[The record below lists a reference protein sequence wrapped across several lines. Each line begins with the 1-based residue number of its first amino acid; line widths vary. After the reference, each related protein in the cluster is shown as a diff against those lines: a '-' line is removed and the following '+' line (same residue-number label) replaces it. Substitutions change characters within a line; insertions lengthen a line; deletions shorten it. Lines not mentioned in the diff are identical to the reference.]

1 MTNPTI
7 GAVYLA
13 VAGLVFLLGFVILK
27 EAPRERPNRA
37 TALML
42 FFAGLG
48 SGLGAIGFVLENP
61 AAATGGMNDLIASF
75 NFLWELFF
83 PSLLYFACV
92 FPTRNT
98 VYRRIPFAG
107 ALIFTPHIF
116 HLLFL
121 VLLSQGV
128 MVGELVASIAQAP
141 LGRALVSAFRLPV
154 ELAIRFHQILF
165 SLVNLF
171 YIAVALTILFVSY
184 RRAVEHRLRNQMRAI
199 FIGLASC
206 TGLYALAV
214 PLPTL
219 FNRPVEPILRTTLIV
234 GALILGSGAI
244 AYSMV
249 RYRFL
254 DANLIARKSILY
266 AVTSAFLLAVYLT
279 IVRQLDAFLET
290 LPGYDTS
297 IFKTAMLLLA
307 LVLFQ
312 PAFSWLEEVLD
323 RFFLR
328 DRTDYR
334 AVLRRVSS
342 EILTVLDLE
351 KLTENVIT
359 TLLEATPARTT
370 VLLIAPE
377 GKPPVV
383 RGFGGEGSVEDVAAI
398 PRHALARYLEDVEI
412 LRDGD
417 VAALAERR
425 GVAEEV
431 APLLAMRPYVLLPLR
446 HAGEFLGLIALGRK
460 ITEMRY
466 KAEEV
471 NLLQTLANQVSVAA
485 RNALLYRESL
495 DKVLIEEELAVA
507 RRIQRQFLPETL
519 PRILRFDLAALNV
532 QSRQV
537 GGDYYDLV
545 PLGDGRYLVVI
556 VDVAGKGVPAALLA
570 SMVQASIRTQADDG
584 KPVREVMSR
593 LNRLV
598 FEATPEDRF
607 ATCFLARLD
616 GAGLTVSFS
625 NAGHNYP
632 IVLPAAGGCRYL
644 EEGGIPL
651 GITSDAAYPQSETSL
666 APGDAILLY
675 TDGITD
681 ARNRGGEDYGEDRLL
696 LLMERLS
703 REMTADEIVRTVADE
718 VSRFTAGADQADD
731 ITLVALKARE
741 VIQ

>member
-1 MTNPTI
+1 MNNPTV
-7 GAVYLA
+7 GTVYLV

-27 EAPRERPNRA
+27 EAPRERTNRA

-61 AAATGGMNDLIASF
+61 AAAKGGVNDLIASF
-75 NFLWELFF
+75 NYLWELFF

-92 FPTRNT
+92 FPNRN
-98 VYRRIPFAG
+98 VIYRRLPFAG
-107 ALIFTPHIF
+107 ALIFTPHVF

-121 VLLSQGV
+121 VLLAQGA
-128 MVGELVASIAQAP
+128 MWGGLIAGVAKAP

-154 ELAIRFHQILF
+154 ELSIQFHQILF

-171 YIAVALTILFVSY
+171 YIAAALTILFLSY
-184 RRAVEHRLRNQMRAI
+184 RRAQERRLRNQIRAI

-206 TGLYALAV
+206 TGLYAVAV

-219 FNRPVEPILRTTLIV
+219 FNHTWEPITRSTLIV

-244 AYSMV
+244 AFSMV

-312 PAFSWLEEVLD
+312 PIFSWLEEVLD

-334 AVLRRVSS
+334 SVLRRVSS

-351 KLTENVIT
+351 RLTENVIA

-370 VLLIAPE
+370 VLLIAPD
-377 GKPPVV
+377 GKPPVA
-383 RGFGGEGSVEDVAAI
+383 RGFGGEVTVAQVAAI
-398 PRHALARYLEDVEI
+398 PRHALACYLEGVEI
-412 LRDGD
+412 VRDGD
-417 VAALAERR
+417 VVARAERLN
-425 GVAEEV
+425 VADAI
-431 APLLAMRPYVLLPLR
+431 APLLAMRPFVVLPLR

-466 KAEEV
+466 KAEEL
-471 NLLQTLANQVSVAA
+471 NLLQTLANQVSVAV

-495 DKVLIEEELAVA
+495 DKILIEEELAVA
-507 RRIQRQFLPETL
+507 RRIQRQFLPKTL
-519 PRILRFDLAALNV
+519 PQTRRFDLAALNV

-584 KPVREVMSR
+584 KPVRHVMSR

-598 FEATPEDRF
+598 YEATPEDRF
-607 ATCFLARLD
+607 ATCVLARLD
-616 GAGLTVSFS
+616 GVDLTVSFS
-625 NAGHNYP
+625 NAGHNFP
-632 IVLPAAGGCRYL
+632 IVLHAAGGWRYL

-651 GITSDAAYPQSETSL
+651 GITPGADYPHSETSL

-681 ARNRGGEDYGEDRLL
+681 ARNRDGEDYGEDRLL
-696 LLMERLS
+696 RLVERLD
-703 REMTADEIVRTVADE
+703 RELTADEIVRTVADG
-718 VSRFTAGADQADD
+718 VARFTAGAEQADD
-731 ITLVALKARE
+731 ITLVALKAR
-741 VIQ
+741 